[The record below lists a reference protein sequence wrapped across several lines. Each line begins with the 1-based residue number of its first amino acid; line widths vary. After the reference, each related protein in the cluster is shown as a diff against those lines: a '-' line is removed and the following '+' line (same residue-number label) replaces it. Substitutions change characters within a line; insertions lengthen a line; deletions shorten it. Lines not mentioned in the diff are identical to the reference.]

1 MSAVAPGVHFESYII
16 KEVKGI
22 TYGIILKSEKVKVLK
37 PRGNL
42 TPYTFSSLFQ
52 VSLNIKKN
60 IKMLFRNKH
69 NNVRKHRTQVH
80 TRSIMHLLV
89 EPVQNKL
96 AGNLFLFTIF
106 FRFAIY

>member
-52 VSLNIKKN
+52 VSLNIKKY
-60 IKMLFRNKH
+60 IKCYFETNTTMSENTEHKYTLD
-69 NNVRKHRTQVH
+69 Q
-80 TRSIMHLLV
+80 
-89 EPVQNKL
+89 
-96 AGNLFLFTIF
+96 
-106 FRFAIY
+106 